1 MKKGL
6 VLSGIIVAIGA
17 VGGLLF
23 QFGGGAPAG
32 LATGSSTKAA
42 ALWEHMEPYQ
52 DTYLKAYKGAFD
64 DDAPTS
70 MDVLEAWNEIAYSVT
85 GQGGFWRKTVG
96 NLWFG
101 CQVNGQLEVCR
112 ALAKASGDFEKWDK
126 VQTKIAELPESKAS
140 RFLAKNHKKLVSYL
154 ETYAPLKK
162 NEAGMK
168 ATSFFQANLA
178 DAMGAVGGGGGG
190 GVAADD
196 VDL

>member
-6 VLSGIIVAIGA
+6 VLGGIIVAVAA
-17 VGGLLF
+17 VGGLIF

-52 DTYLKAYKGAFD
+52 STYLKAYDGAFD
-64 DDAPTS
+64 ESGPSPMEA
-70 MDVLEAWNEIAYSVT
+70 LEAWNEIGYSVT
-85 GQGGFWRKTVG
+85 GQGGFWRKTVS

-101 CQVNGQLEVCR
+101 CQVNGELEVCR
-112 ALAKASGDFEKWDK
+112 ALAKANADFEKWDK
-126 VQTKIAELPESKAS
+126 VQTKISELPESKAS
-140 RFLAKNHKKLVSYL
+140 RFLAKNHKKLISYL
-154 ETYAPLKK
+154 DTYAPAKK

-168 ATSFFQANLA
+168 STAFFQKSLA
-178 DAMGAVGGGGGG
+178 SAMGAVGGSSPGI
-190 GVAADD
+190 AADD

>member
-6 VLSGIIVAIGA
+6 VLSGIIVAMGA

-32 LATGSSTKAA
+32 LATGASTKAA
-42 ALWEHMEPYQ
+42 TLWSHMEPYQ

-64 DDAPTS
+64 ENGPSAIE
-70 MDVLEAWNEIAYSVT
+70 VLEAWNEVAYAVT

-101 CQVNGQLEVCR
+101 CQVNGELEVCR
-112 ALAKASGDFEKWDK
+112 ALAKASGEFEKWDK
-126 VQTKIAELPESKAS
+126 VQNKIAELPESKAS
-140 RFLAKNHKKLVSYL
+140 RFLAKNHKKLISYL
-154 ETYAPLKK
+154 ETYAPTKK
-162 NEAGMK
+162 KEEGMK
-168 ATSFFQANLA
+168 STAFFQKHLA
-178 DAMGAVGGGGGG
+178 SAMGAVGGGGGG
-190 GVAADD
+190 VPADD